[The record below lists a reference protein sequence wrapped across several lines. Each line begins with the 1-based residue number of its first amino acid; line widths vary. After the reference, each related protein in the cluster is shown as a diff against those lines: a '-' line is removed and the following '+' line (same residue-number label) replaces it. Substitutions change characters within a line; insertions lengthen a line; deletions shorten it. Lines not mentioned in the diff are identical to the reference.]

1 MIATERKARD
11 AVPWHT
17 LCPTALI
24 AMHDYQRDFIEL
36 TLQRDVLRFGE
47 FTLKSGR
54 VSPYFFNMGRIDS
67 GAALAR
73 LGRAYAAAVV
83 NSGLEADMLFGPA
96 YKGIALAAATAIALA
111 DQQGRDLPWAYNRK
125 EAKDHG
131 EGGVLVGAPLSGR
144 VLIVDDVMTAGTA
157 VRESL
162 ALIRAQGA
170 TPAGVLIALDRQERG
185 QGELSAAQEVQ
196 RDYGIP
202 VVAITSFGDVLAYA
216 GERPDLAAEH
226 ARMLAYRERYGVRA
240 PVVPNHQ

>member
-1 MIATERKARD
+1 
-11 AVPWHT
+11 V
-17 LCPTALI
+17 
-24 AMHDYQRDFIEL
+24 HDYQRDFIEL
-36 TLQRDVLRFGE
+36 TLQREVLRFGE

-54 VSPYFFNMGRIDS
+54 QSPYFFNLGRIDS

-73 LGRAYAAAVV
+73 LGEAYAAALVRAQLGV
-83 NSGLEADMLFGPA
+83 DMLFGPA

-111 DQQGRDLPWAYNRK
+111 THHDRDLPWAYNRK

-131 EGGVLVGAPLSGR
+131 EGGLLVGAPLQGR

-162 ALIRAQGA
+162 ALIRAHGA

-185 QGELSAAQEVQ
+185 QGELSAAQEVA

-202 VVAITSFGDVLAYA
+202 VLAITGLDDLLAYA
-216 GERPDLAAEH
+216 GDRPELSAEH
-226 ARMLAYRERYGVRA
+226 ARLADYRTRHGIHR
-240 PVVPNHQ
+240 